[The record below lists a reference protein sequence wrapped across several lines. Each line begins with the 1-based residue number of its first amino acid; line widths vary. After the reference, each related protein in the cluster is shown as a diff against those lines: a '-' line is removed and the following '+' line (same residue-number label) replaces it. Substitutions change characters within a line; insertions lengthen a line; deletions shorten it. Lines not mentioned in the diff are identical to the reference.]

1 MTSPR
6 VVVDVADSLRITS
19 PEATTSLFRMSQEIV
34 TNAARHAGATE
45 LRLTLRAVGDDV
57 LLEGID
63 NGASCEPSSPGN
75 GLTGIRERARLLGGD
90 AEWSAP
96 ANGGFRVMARVPL
109 ARLA

>member
-1 MTSPR
+1 

-45 LRLTLRAVGDDV
+45 LRLTLRAVGDEAH
-57 LLEGID
+57 LEGID
-63 NGASCEPSSPGN
+63 NGTAGDPNLPGN

-90 AEWSAP
+90 AEWSA
-96 ANGGFRVMARVPL
+96 ASGGGFRVKVLVPL